1 MHVLRFVLAGLL
13 AFHNQASP
21 AATGNAILPISA
33 TVSSVCAISSR
44 PFSGGGRHASAE
56 ARGLARVR
64 CSPTAA
70 YAISFDSRDRDIG
83 AVRRVDARA
92 STPLGQPAGRRN
104 DVLVV
109 EISY

>member
-1 MHVLRFVLAGLL
+1 VHVVRFVSAGLL

-21 AATGNAILPISA
+21 AASANAILPISA

-44 PFSGGGRHASAE
+44 PLRGGGRQASAE
-56 ARGLARVR
+56 APGLARVR

-70 YAISFDSRDRDIG
+70 YAISFDPRARDIG

-92 STPLGQPAGRRN
+92 SAPSGQPAGRRN